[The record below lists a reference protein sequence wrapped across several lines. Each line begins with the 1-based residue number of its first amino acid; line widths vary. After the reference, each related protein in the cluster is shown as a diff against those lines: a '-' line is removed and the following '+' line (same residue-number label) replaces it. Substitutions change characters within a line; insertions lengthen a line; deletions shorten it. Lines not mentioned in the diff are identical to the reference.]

1 MKLTQSIMVSMEHC
15 QYFMKVLL
23 PVFSLL
29 CCSFFVD
36 LRGSAKAEEVMK
48 ADAPLRSSPERE
60 EDHRTTVTD
69 VQLQPTDLDSHLQPA
84 ATRLFLKVGSLC
96 G

>member
-1 MKLTQSIMVSMEHC
+1 MEHC
-15 QYFMKVLL
+15 QYFMKALL
-23 PVFSLL
+23 PVFRLL

-36 LRGSAKAEEVMK
+36 LRGSTKAEEVMK
-48 ADAPLRSSPERE
+48 AITRLLP
-60 EDHRTTVTD
+60 D
-69 VQLQPTDLDSHLQPA
+69 VQLQLTDLDFHLQPA